1 MIAEKLQEV
10 EEKIAAAKARRAPE
24 LTDDVT
30 LVAVT
35 KNHDVSA
42 MQEALAA
49 GVTNV
54 GENRVQEAQGK
65 YEVVGPDAATWHLI
79 GHLQT
84 NKAKQAVKIFDIIES
99 VDSTHLAKAL
109 DKEAGKIGKVQD
121 VLVQVNLAKEPQNS
135 GVFEEDRPELLKLCD
150 ELPHLHLCGLM
161 MIAPDYEDRE
171 RCRPLFRRMHEIFM
185 EAKEMPF
192 AASNIKYLSMGM
204 SHDYEMAIEE
214 GANIVRVGTAI
225 FGPRQYGKTPH

>member
-84 NKAKQAVKIFDIIES
+84 NKAKQAVKLFDLIHS
-99 VDSTHLAKAL
+99 VDSEHLARAI
-109 DKEAGKIGKVQD
+109 DKEAAKLNKVQD
-121 VLVQVNLAKEPQNS
+121 ILVQVNVAKEAQKS
-135 GVFEEDRPELLKLCD
+135 GVMEEDLRPLMGLCD
-150 ELPHLHLCGLM
+150 ALPNVRVLGLM
-161 MIAPDYEDRE
+161 FIAPDYEDRE
-171 RCRPLFRRMHEIFM
+171 RCRPLFRHMHEIFLA
-185 EAKEMPF
+185 AKDISWKT
-192 AASNIKYLSMGM
+192 SNIIYLSMGM

-225 FGPRQYGKTPH
+225 FGPRQY

>member
-84 NKAKQAVKIFDIIES
+84 NK
-99 VDSTHLAKAL
+99 
-109 DKEAGKIGKVQD
+109 
-121 VLVQVNLAKEPQNS
+121 VQVNLAKEPQKS
-135 GVFEEDRPELLKLCD
+135 GVFEEDLPELLKLCD
-150 ELPHLHLCGLM
+150 ALPHLHLCGLM

>member
-1 MIAEKLQEV
+1 M
-10 EEKIAAAKARRAPE
+10 
-24 LTDDVT
+24 
-30 LVAVT
+30 
-35 KNHDVSA
+35 
-42 MQEALAA
+42 
-49 GVTNV
+49 
-54 GENRVQEAQGK
+54 QEAQGK

-121 VLVQVNLAKEPQNS
+121 VLVQVNLAKEPQKS
-135 GVFEEDRPELLKLCD
+135 GVFEEDLPELLKLCD

>member
-1 MIAEKLQEV
+1 MIAEKLHEV
-10 EEKIAAAKARRAPE
+10 EAKIAAAKARRAKT
-24 LTDDVT
+24 LTDDVM

-35 KNHDVSA
+35 KNHDVAA
-42 MQEALAA
+42 MREAIDA
-49 GVTNV
+49 GATQV

-65 YEVVGPDAATWHLI
+65 HETLDRTVTWHLI

-121 VLVQVNLAKEPQNS
+121 VLVQVNLAKEPQKS
-135 GVFEEDRPELLKLCD
+135 GVFEEDLPELLKLCD
-150 ELPHLHLCGLM
+150 ALPHLHLCGLM

>member
-1 MIAEKLQEV
+1 MIAEKLKEV

-42 MQEALAA
+42 MREALAA

-65 YEVVGPDAATWHLI
+65 YEVVGPEAATWHLI

-84 NKAKQAVKIFDIIES
+84 NKAKQAVKLFDLIES
-99 VDSTHLAKAL
+99 VDSVHLAKAL
-109 DKEAGKIGKVQD
+109 DKEASKIDKVQD
-121 VLVQVNLAKEPQNS
+121 VLVQVNLAKEPQKS
-135 GVFEEDRPELLKLCD
+135 GVFEEDLPELLHLCD
-150 ELPHLHLCGLM
+150 EAEHLHLVGLM

-171 RCRPLFRRMHEIFM
+171 RCRPLFRRMHEIF
-185 EAKEMPF
+185 AK
-192 AASNIKYLSMGM
+192 AKDIAWKTSNIRYLSMGM

-225 FGPRQYGKTPH
+225 FGPRQY